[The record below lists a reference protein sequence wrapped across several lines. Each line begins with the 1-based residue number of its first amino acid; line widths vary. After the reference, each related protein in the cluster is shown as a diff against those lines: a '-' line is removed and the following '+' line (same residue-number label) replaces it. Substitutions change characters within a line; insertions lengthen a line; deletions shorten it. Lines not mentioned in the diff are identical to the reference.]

1 MGANSQEEGKLFS
14 FEPLHNLADI
24 LRAVARAEQQCVLGF
39 DDNEIANPD
48 RGDEFLGTPQ
58 EIAAR
63 IERHEASGGYVFSGF
78 ARQQFVDSGPGADV
92 APAYF
97 SGQNKNA
104 WRGGT
109 ARRRFENRVVHGNV
123 FKLGIG
129 VRERAR
135 VSRGSYFARQTHQ
148 RIMSFRQKLLE
159 IAQERRNAPEEHS
172 RVPIVASGRNVFSRA
187 FERGFFRESMHRE
200 NGNAVGVERF
210 SARAF
215 DVAKAGLWPRR
226 RNAQHDER
234 SARVRYMKR
243 GSNNFE
249 VGRGLRD
256 VVIGGKHGHE
266 RVVLFAHTAMQQVR
280 GGKTDRRRGVSADR
294 LGQDVRCG
302 DARELPPYSGSLLG
316 ISDDPLARRR
326 KEWCEARR
334 SLLEHRV
341 AANDVE
347 QLFRRARA
355 AARPEA
361 RTAASCKDDGMRG
374 QRFAAPFA
382 SQGCTT
388 RDHAVSSTRS
398 SASLRTKS

>member
-14 FEPLHNLADI
+14 FEPLHNFANI
-24 LRAVARAEQQCVLGF
+24 LRAVARAEKQSVLGF

-172 RVPIVASGRNVFSRA
+172 CVPIVASGRNVFSRA
-187 FERGFFRESMHRE
+187 LERGFFRESPHRE
-200 NGNAVGVERF
+200 NGNTVGVERC

-215 DVAKAGLWPRR
+215 DVAKAGL
-226 RNAQHDER
+226 
-234 SARVRYMKR
+234 
-243 GSNNFE
+243 
-249 VGRGLRD
+249 
-256 VVIGGKHGHE
+256 
-266 RVVLFAHTAMQQVR
+266 
-280 GGKTDRRRGVSADR
+280 
-294 LGQDVRCG
+294 
-302 DARELPPYSGSLLG
+302 
-316 ISDDPLARRR
+316 LARSR

-361 RTAASCKDDGMRG
+361 CAAASCKDDGMRG